1 MSLSSIFQDIA
12 DAIRTKTGKSES
24 IYPVDMASE
33 IEGISSGG
41 GYKLEKM
48 PSGAVSSFNDGT
60 DLPLNKLKVSI
71 EPVQDLHGYDAPW
84 AGGAGKNKSPV
95 NSGEIKSGDFVIFS
109 TPLPSGNY
117 AISFRATR
125 TGSTSRQAQFIVYDE
140 NDTAYNS
147 YGFDIT
153 TSRVERTLNATNG
166 ISRIYFYSIGG
177 SWGESQNF
185 TLTLT
190 DFQVEDGNTATA
202 YEPYS
207 NICPI
212 SGWDEVNV
220 TRDGKNLLPYQL
232 QWYNRPADLTSAK
245 AFWVKAGTYS
255 ISFTGSSAT
264 SWRWYIKAYNADK
277 TEVSTA
283 GDEITSLPYS
293 STAQGYQS
301 ASNVTNKKLGFTV
314 LKDCYLA
321 FGIRVGD
328 GTATSTFTNCQLEF
342 GSSQTEY
349 EAYNGNTYNV
359 SWQTEAGTVYG
370 GTLDV
375 VSGVLT
381 VTNANIVSYN
391 GEIINEPWIS
401 SMDVYSA
408 GATPTTGAQVVYP
421 LTTPQTIQ
429 LTPIAVRS
437 LIELNNIWADT
448 GDIMNGEYFKGI
460 ESGGGKQNLKV
471 IEGTTNK
478 LKLSIN
484 AYESEV

>member
-12 DAIRTKTGKSES
+12 DAIRSKTGKSES

-84 AGGAGKNKSPV
+84 VGGAGKNKSPV
-95 NSGEIKSGDFVIFS
+95 NSGEIKSGNFVIFS

-125 TGSTSRQAQFIVYDE
+125 TGSTSRQAQVIVYDK

-153 TSRVERTLNATNG
+153 TSRVELTLNATNG

-212 SGWDEVNV
+212 SGWDECNVNV
-220 TRDGKNLLPYQL
+220 SPT
-232 QWYNRPADLTSAK
+232 TSA
-245 AFWVKAGTYS
+245 
-255 ISFTGSSAT
+255 
-264 SWRWYIKAYNADK
+264 
-277 TEVSTA
+277 E
-283 GDEITSLPYS
+283 
-293 STAQGYQS
+293 
-301 ASNVTNKKLGFTV
+301 
-314 LKDCYLA
+314 
-321 FGIRVGD
+321 D
-328 GTATSTFTNCQLEF
+328 GT
-342 GSSQTEY
+342 
-349 EAYNGNTYNV
+349 TYTIQFKDGDNPL
-359 SWQTEAGTVYG
+359 TVYG

-375 VSGVLT
+375 TSGELT
-381 VTNANIVSYN
+381 VTDAYIASYN
-391 GEIINEPWIS
+391 AETLPSTWIS
-401 SMDVYSA
+401 DRDVYA
-408 GATPTTGAQVVYP
+408 EGTAPTTGAEVVYK
-421 LTTPQTIQ
+421 LANSVTYH
-429 LTPIAVRS
+429 LTPVQIRTLVGN
-437 LIELNNIWADT
+437 NNIWTGT
-448 GDIMNGEYFKGI
+448 GDIINGEYFKGA
-460 ESGGGKQNLKV
+460 
-471 IEGTTNK
+471 GTQPT
-478 LKLSIN
+478 S
-484 AYESEV
+484 

>member
-24 IYPVDMASE
+24 IYPIDMASE
-33 IEGISSGG
+33 IEGIESGG

-84 AGGAGKNKSPV
+84 VGGAGKNKSPV
-95 NSGEIKSGDFVIFS
+95 NSGEIKSGDFVTFS

-117 AISFRATR
+117 AISFKVTR
-125 TGSTSRQAQFIVYDE
+125 TGSDSRQAQFVVYDK
-140 NDTAYNS
+140 NGTTYNS

-166 ISRIYFYSIGG
+166 ISRMYFYSIGG

-202 YEPYS
+202 FEPYS

-212 SGWDEVNV
+212 IGWDEVNV
-220 TRDGKNLLPYQL
+220 TVANDVDNP
-232 QWYNRPADLTSAK
+232 T
-245 AFWVKAGTYS
+245 V
-255 ISFTGSSAT
+255 
-264 SWRWYIKAYNADK
+264 
-277 TEVSTA
+277 
-283 GDEITSLPYS
+283 
-293 STAQGYQS
+293 
-301 ASNVTNKKLGFTV
+301 SNVYTIDL
-314 LKDCYLA
+314 
-321 FGIRVGD
+321 D
-328 GTATSTFTNCQLEF
+328 GTR
-342 GSSQTEY
+342 
-349 EAYNGNTYNV
+349 
-359 SWQTEAGTVYG
+359 YG

-408 GATPTTGAQVVYP
+408 GATPATGAQVVYP
-421 LTTPQTIQ
+421 LATPQTIQ
-429 LTPIAVRS
+429 LAPTAVRS
-437 LIELNNIWADT
+437 LIELNNIWTDT
-448 GDIMNGEYFKGI
+448 GDIINGEYFK
-460 ESGGGKQNLKV
+460 EA
-471 IEGTTNK
+471 GTRPT
-478 LKLSIN
+478 S
-484 AYESEV
+484 